1 MLWGGVFEHW
11 RHKKAVIVITARAS
25 KIVMEMKHRSVHCT
39 TFSILSAQN
48 ALDTALFQQVNSR
61 IHRKHGPVYRY
72 PQAQDWVRKSRHST
86 CSSAGCLMRWC
97 SLLKPHPAQSLTSY
111 FTRCSH
117 AWAWDPALYIYPCK
131 ASCLLHDEGWRM
143 LRASETHPFPE
154 ERGGP
159 AWLPQGKHP
168 EGCRRSNGE
177 TWQAIYRAGKEEWWG
192 KMRGGGS
199 RQEEKR
205 HKSLKADDRVW
216 YLWLTVSTEIWADV
230 VCSTCW
236 TEQISWLVAHA
247 AEKADQVC
255 STYWFM
261 AERVHAEVSCVELK
275 SSETEQRE

>member
-1 MLWGGVFEHW
+1 MLCGGGVFEHW

-154 ERGGP
+154 ERGVNSRLYCCLG
-159 AWLPQGKHP
+159 LPGFPRENIQRDVDAAKERHGKLFIEQVKRSGGAKWE
-168 EGCRRSNGE
+168 EGAVDKKRRDIKVWKQMTE
-177 TWQAIYRAGKEEWWG
+177 YDIC
-192 KMRGGGS
+192 GS
-199 RQEEKR
+199 RCPQR
-205 HKSLKADDRVW
+205 SRRMLSA
-216 YLWLTVSTEIWADV
+216 APA
-230 VCSTCW
+230 
-236 TEQISWLVAHA
+236 EQNRSPDL
-247 AEKADQVC
+247 
-255 STYWFM
+255 
-261 AERVHAEVSCVELK
+261 
-275 SSETEQRE
+275 